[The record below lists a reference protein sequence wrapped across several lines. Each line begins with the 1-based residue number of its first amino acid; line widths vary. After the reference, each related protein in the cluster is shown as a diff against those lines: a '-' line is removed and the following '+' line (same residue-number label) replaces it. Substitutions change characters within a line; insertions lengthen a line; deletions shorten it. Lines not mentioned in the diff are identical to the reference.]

1 MEDERGNPGFWKQS
15 TGSRRTSRWRK
26 PYFWYRSFSF
36 YFLLPL
42 SSSDLI
48 IEYSSNPPNKGLLA
62 NADIR
67 YREAN
72 RVCADVVEVSLIIQ
86 DGILTEFMFD
96 GYMSIVATACV
107 SITGELL
114 EWQRTEDILT
124 LNESFIHEH
133 IGTDISPRRRYA
145 SLIGLL
151 AVKNAIH
158 EYSQDGKKEDFS
170 DIVV

>member
-1 MEDERGNPGFWKQS
+1 MIIHILLITKKFI
-15 TGSRRTSRWRK
+15 
-26 PYFWYRSFSF
+26 YISF
-36 YFLLPL
+36 YLLPV

-48 IEYSSNPPNKGLLA
+48 IEYSSNPPNKGMLEH
-62 NADIR
+62 ADIR

-72 RVCADVVEVSLIIQ
+72 RVCADVIEVSLIIREN
-86 DGILTEFMFD
+86 ILTEFMFD

-114 EWQRTEDILT
+114 EWQKVEDILR
-124 LNESFIHEH
+124 LNESFIHEN

-151 AVKNAIH
+151 AIKNAIH
-158 EYSQDGKKEDFS
+158 EYTQDSKKEDFS
-170 DIVV
+170 DIML